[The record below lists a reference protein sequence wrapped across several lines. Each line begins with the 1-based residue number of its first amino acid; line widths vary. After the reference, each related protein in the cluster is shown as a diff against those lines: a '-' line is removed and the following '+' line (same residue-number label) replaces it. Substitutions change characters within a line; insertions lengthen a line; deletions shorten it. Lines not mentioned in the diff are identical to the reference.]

1 MSESRSNPRLRSL
14 LRGRAIFNNRSS
26 ILDCTVRDLTP
37 TGAKLDFGSP
47 DGIPDAF
54 DLEIPLKSRTHR
66 AQVVWRQGNMCGVKF
81 IE

>member
-1 MSESRSNPRLRSL
+1 M
-14 LRGRAIFNNRSS
+14 
-26 ILDCTVRDLTP
+26 
-37 TGAKLDFGSP
+37 GAKLDFGSP

-54 DLEIPLKSRTHR
+54 DLEIPLKSHTHR